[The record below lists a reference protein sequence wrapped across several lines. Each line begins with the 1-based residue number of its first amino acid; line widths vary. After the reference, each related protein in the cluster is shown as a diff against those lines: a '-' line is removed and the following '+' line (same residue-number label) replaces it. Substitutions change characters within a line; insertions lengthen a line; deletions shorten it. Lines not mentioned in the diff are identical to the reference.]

1 MPHRHSCHI
10 HQHRHSCRIHHV
22 PHTQGVL
29 DRDTGGEMVLNTKPL
44 TNTSFFKTTTLKSTV
59 TTNKQTVVCSHGW
72 YGMLLPQQYI
82 YIYIHVCVCACVCA
96 CVMKTPAGGFPF
108 SHWCIKTCPI
118 NPLSCGAGVMFFKN
132 HPAKIQSKTHRSS
145 CLISVS
151 LGSSKNLSSIHQRE
165 ASPSHTGVSK
175 LVPSTPSLAEQV
187 LCFSKITLQKSNQK
201 LTDLHV

>member
-82 YIYIHVCVCACVCA
+82 YIYTCVCACVWY
-96 CVMKTPAGGFPF
+96 AGRGGMRNENTSGRFPLL
-108 SHWCIKTCPI
+108 T
-118 NPLSCGAGVMFFKN
+118 LMY
-132 HPAKIQSKTHRSS
+132 Q
-145 CLISVS
+145 
-151 LGSSKNLSSIHQRE
+151 NLSHQPPLLR
-165 ASPSHTGVSK
+165 SRCYV
-175 LVPSTPSLAEQV
+175 
-187 LCFSKITLQKSNQK
+187 FQKSPCKNPIKNSQIFMFDFSLPGFLK
-201 LTDLHV
+201 KSL